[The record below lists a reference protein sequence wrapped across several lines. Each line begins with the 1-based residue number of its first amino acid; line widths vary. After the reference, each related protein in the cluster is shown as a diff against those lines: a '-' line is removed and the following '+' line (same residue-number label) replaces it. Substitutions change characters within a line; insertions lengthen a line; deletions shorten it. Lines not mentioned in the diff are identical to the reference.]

1 MPAVN
6 LTSATRR
13 GARHDQHD
21 QHDRPAVRDVGPSS
35 QQADPHATTQLTENL
50 RPRPAVRAARLQE
63 PDIPVGIGVPIANVV
78 QGVAGIGLV
87 TLSVPTVATC
97 LNAASGS
104 FQAAHRYV
112 RGDAT
117 WMAHAQAAAAPA
129 LFCITAAG
137 GLYSAHQLAASY
149 LQVQARRAAQ
159 AQARVPLIRA
169 VRAHEL
175 GITEECLNSAIMMVT
190 MRDAE
195 SDADSDEDTSPPE
208 MTEWERTVLSEDLM
222 YLVTAERSR
231 LPPELW
237 RAASGAGNACTLV
250 NNLLAAARRRASE
263 GDSASSAG

>member
-13 GARHDQHD
+13 GARPD

-35 QQADPHATTQLTENL
+35 QQADPHANTQLTEHL
-50 RPRPAVRAARLQE
+50 RPRPVVRAARLQE
-63 PDIPVGIGVPIANVV
+63 PDIPVGIGVPIANAV
-78 QGVAGIGLV
+78 QGLAGIGLV
-87 TLSVPTVATC
+87 SLSVPTVATC
-97 LNAASGS
+97 FNAASGS
-104 FQAAHRYV
+104 FQAAHRYA

-117 WMAHAQAAAAPA
+117 WIAHAQAAAVPA
-129 LFCITAAG
+129 LLCITAAG
-137 GLYSAHQLAASY
+137 GLYSAQQLAASY
-149 LQVQARRAAQ
+149 LQAQ
-159 AQARVPLIRA
+159 AQARVPVIRA

-195 SDADSDEDTSPPE
+195 SDAESDGGTFPPE
-208 MTEWERTVLSEDLM
+208 MTEWERTVLSADLM
-222 YLVTAERSR
+222 HLATAERSR

-237 RAASGAGNACTLV
+237 RAASGAGDACTLV

-263 GDSASSAG
+263 GASASSAG